1 MHFVKQ
7 ILLWTGLTKPDSFI
21 DKLYFLY
28 RLIEIN
34 FNHAKSQ
41 GSGLQRDSNC
51 VGALIHISLCKAWQ
65 FYMIYT
71 TYESSKKYTNSSVNA
86 DWLYG
91 NSNNIN
97 FQKVL
102 LPHLKTTNFALS
114 ENIYDI
120 KSLLTWLI

>member
-21 DKLYFLY
+21 DKLYLLY

-51 VGALIHISLCKAWQ
+51 VCALIHISLRKAGQ

-71 TYESSKKYTNSSVNA
+71 TNESSKKYTNSSVNA
-86 DWLYG
+86 DWIYE

-114 ENIYDI
+114 ENMI
-120 KSLLTWLI
+120 LIHC